1 MCGELHLIVGPMFSG
16 KSTELLRQIHR
27 YRSIGCNVIVV
38 NHALNSRYDSRGIT
52 THDSGTAPEERC
64 VVATRLGELLVPD
77 SEAFKQ
83 YERAQIIFVEELQ
96 FFPDAHDVVRQI
108 VEGTDKSV
116 VAAGLTADY
125 RREPFGDVLRL
136 LPHAD
141 RVTHLR
147 GLCCQCR
154 DGTPGAFTRRISGE
168 RQTTLV
174 GAAEAYEVVCRRH
187 YMMPA
192 TDDCE
197 NSSRA
202 LALWCAWKGSFPGL
216 RRRRPV
222 Q

>member
-27 YRSIGCNVIVV
+27 YRSIGRDVLVV

-52 THDSGTAPEERC
+52 THDSATAPEERC
-64 VVATRLGELLVPD
+64 VVAARLEELLVP
-77 SEAFKQ
+77 EARQQ
-83 YERAQIIFVEELQ
+83 YERAEIVFIEELQ
-96 FFPDAHDVVRQI
+96 FFPDAYAVVREI
-108 VEGTDKSV
+108 VERTDKSV

-154 DGTPGAFTRRISGE
+154 DGTPGAFTRRISAE

-174 GAAEAYEVVCRRH
+174 AAAEAYEVVCRRH
-187 YMMPA
+187 YAEPA
-192 TDDCE
+192 APAKQHT
-197 NSSRA
+197 
-202 LALWCAWKGSFPGL
+202 L
-216 RRRRPV
+216 
-222 Q
+222 